1 MKGTQRICGSSCE
14 EAYKVDWKK
23 LFSTS
28 ILNRGRDYYRS
39 GNVVDYRE
47 SDRTIEAAVL
57 GSRIYDVRI
66 TDPGAFNM
74 RMKCSCPHAR
84 DGFNCKHMAAVLFL
98 WEERKE
104 EEETEPADGIKSIDD
119 IIPPAE
125 KGGEPFYHMSRIL
138 SGEKTTAKICREAK
152 AYFENGNIVLED
164 IKKTPS
170 YSGYSE
176 EEDGASSEVTGYFDP
191 DVSGYRYGMTV
202 RITRTE
208 VTSYRCDACGNRYDG
223 HYYFYSRKDP
233 MLCSHLMGLM
243 IAADD
248 VTKKVDPGDYT
259 DRRAQRFLDAF
270 MREKVH
276 SASEERSPQYCTV
289 RLEPRIVQNGSGFEL
304 NFRIGNSGKMY
315 VVRNLTDLHRN
326 VSGRKKM
333 YLGKNN
339 EIDFAAETFDE
350 DSQELFELIEGEV
363 RRMEA
368 VEEKMQERRTYYYG
382 GTLEAGKGI
391 PFTGEAVDTVYEM
404 MYGSHIDYKTYDSS
418 KAERLLLGDTDPKVE
433 VRIDVIKNRR
443 GGRRAIDAVEVSGR
457 IPAVIEGVRSKYY
470 ISDGRF
476 SRLSEE
482 RWKNI
487 KPFAEAAVD
496 NRFDFMI
503 GHNHASR
510 FYYDILPGLRDDPSF
525 VIDEASTAEGLI
537 PEKAEFA
544 FYMDAEDDIIICEPE
559 VGYGTDTD
567 RIRPLTDDQ
576 LPLAPYRD
584 LYQEAPVASL
594 MEELFDVFDPE
605 REAYL
610 LEDSDDARFD
620 LLRNGIPRMMAYGE
634 VNSTDAFSSIRIRR
648 TPSVQIGV
656 SVESDLLDLEIV
668 TQDMSYDELAALLL
682 SHRQKKRYHRLRNGE
697 FVDLGEN
704 ESLDT
709 LMRLMERAGTDI
721 KDFIKGKVQ
730 IPVYRALYLDKMLEG
745 HEELVAGRDRHYR
758 NLIRDFKTISDAD
771 FDTPAAME
779 GVLRPYQEYGYKWLR
794 TLEKAG
800 FGGIL
805 ADDMGLGK
813 TIQILALLQAY
824 REESGLCAL
833 VVCPASVVYNWI
845 DEIHRFTPELRAAA
859 LAGTR
864 PQRKA
869 ILRDHGEYDILVTSY
884 DLLKRDID
892 LYEEISFTHE
902 ILDEAQFIKNAKAI
916 AAKSV
921 KLIKASHRFALTG
934 TPVENRLSELWSIF
948 DYLMP
953 GFLYNYE
960 RFRKTYELPIS
971 KYSDPAATESLRNM
985 IAPFIL
991 RRKKKDVLKDLP
1003 DKIEEVRYARLEDEQ
1018 RRLYDGQA
1026 VRISRLIEEKGDFNT
1041 GKIEILA
1048 ELTRIRQICCDP
1060 NLIFDDYDGG
1070 SAKRQAC
1077 IDLVRSAYEGGHK
1090 MLLFSQF
1097 TSMLELLEEDLRR
1110 EGIDHYKLTG
1120 ATSKEERMRLVKA
1133 FNSDDVPVFLISLK
1147 AGGTGL
1153 NLTGADIVIHYD
1165 PGWNLA
1171 AQDQATDRAHRIG
1184 QTKDVTVFR
1193 LIAKDTIEEKIVK
1206 LQETKKELADAV
1218 LSGETKSLGAMSK
1231 EELLALLS

>member
-1 MKGTQRICGSSCE
+1 M
-14 EAYKVDWKK
+14 DWEK
-23 LFSTS
+23 LFSTT
-28 ILNRGRDYYRS
+28 ILNRGRNYYRDKKVVGYKES
-39 GNVVDYRE
+39 GQ
-47 SDRTIEAAVL
+47 TIEAAVL
-57 GSRIYDVRI
+57 GSRIYDVKI
-66 TDPGAFNM
+66 TDPGEFNV

-84 DGFNCKHMAAVLFL
+84 DGYNCKHMAAVLFL
-98 WEERKE
+98 WEERRENELE
-104 EEETEPADGIKSIDD
+104 EADSIKAIDD
-119 IIPPAE
+119 IIPPAK
-125 KGGEPFYHMSRIL
+125 KGDEPFYHISRIL
-138 SGEKTTAKICREAK
+138 SGEQTTAKICREAK
-152 AYFENGNIVLED
+152 EYYENGNIIFDAVR
-164 IKKTPS
+164 KAPS
-170 YSGYSE
+170 YSRYL
-176 EEDGASSEVTGYFDP
+176 EDDYEAPAEVTGYFDS
-191 DVSGYRYGMTV
+191 DKSGYGYTMTI

-208 VTSYRCDACGNRYDG
+208 VKSYRCDACGRRYDG
-223 HYYFYSRKDP
+223 NYYYYSRQKP

-248 VTKKVDPGDYT
+248 CTKKVDPGDYT
-259 DRRAQRFLDAF
+259 DRRGHRFLNAF
-270 MREKVH
+270 MQEKVH
-276 SASEERSPQYCTV
+276 SAAEESTPQYRTV
-289 RLEPRIVQNGSGFEL
+289 RLEPRIVQSGSGFEL
-304 NFRIGNSGKMY
+304 SFRIGNTGKMY
-315 VVRNLTDLHRN
+315 VVKNLTDLHRT
-326 VSGRKKM
+326 VASREKFV
-333 YLGKNN
+333 LGKNS
-339 EIDFAAETFDE
+339 EIDFATETFDE
-350 DSQELFELIEGEV
+350 GSQELYGLIEGEV

-404 MYGSHIDYKTYDSS
+404 MYGSHIDCKTYDSS
-418 KAERLLLGDTDPKVE
+418 KAERLLLTDSDPTVKVK
-433 VRIDVIKNRR
+433 IDVIKNRM
-443 GGRRAIDAVEVSGR
+443 GGRHAIDAVEISGR
-457 IPAVIEGVRSKYY
+457 IPSVIEGVRSKYF
-470 ISDGRF
+470 IANGRF

-482 RWKNI
+482 SWKNI
-487 KPFAEAAVD
+487 KPFAEAAAD
-496 NRFDFMI
+496 NFFDFRI
-503 GHNHASR
+503 GHNQATR
-510 FYYDILPGLRDDPSF
+510 FYYDILPGLKDDPAF
-525 VIDEASTAEGLI
+525 VIDEVSTAEGLI

-544 FYMDAEDDIIICEPE
+544 FYLDAEDDIIICEPE
-559 VGYGTDTD
+559 VSYGTVTD
-567 RIRPLTDDQ
+567 RLRPLTDDQ
-576 LPLAPYRD
+576 FPLASYRD
-584 LYQEAPVASL
+584 LYQEAPVESL
-594 MEELFDVFDPE
+594 MEELFEIFDPA

-620 LLRNGIPRMMAYGE
+620 LLRNGIPRLMAYGE
-634 VNSTDAFSSIRIRR
+634 VNSTDSFSSMRIRR

-656 SVESDLLDLEIV
+656 SVESDLLNLEVV

-682 SHRQKKRYHRLRNGE
+682 SHKQKKRYHRLRSGE
-697 FVDLGEN
+697 YVDLGEN

-709 LMRLMERAGTDI
+709 LMQLMERAGTDI
-721 KDFIKGKVQ
+721 KDFIKGKIQ

-758 NLIRDFKTISDAD
+758 NLIRNFKTISDAD
-771 FDTPAAME
+771 FDTPAVME

-813 TIQILALLQAY
+813 TVQILALLQAY
-824 REESGLCAL
+824 KDGSNCENEAEPDKEQRLCAL

-845 DEIHRFTPELRAAA
+845 DEIHRFAPALRAAA
-859 LAGTR
+859 LAGSR
-864 PQRKA
+864 PERKA
-869 ILRDHGEYDILVTSY
+869 ILRKHREYDILVTSY

-892 LYEEISFTHE
+892 LYEDISLSHE

-921 KLIKASHRFALTG
+921 KLIKAAHRFALTG

-960 RFRKTYELPIS
+960 SFRKTYELPIS
-971 KYSDPAATESLRNM
+971 RHNDPEATESLRNM

-991 RRKKKDVLKDLP
+991 RRKKKDVLNDLP
-1003 DKIEEVRYARLEDEQ
+1003 DKIEEIRYARLEDEQ

-1060 NLIFDDYDGG
+1060 NLIFSDYDGS
-1070 SAKRQAC
+1070 SAKREAC
-1077 IDLVRSAYEGGHK
+1077 IDLVRSAAEGGHK

-1097 TSMLELLEEDLRR
+1097 TSMLALLEEDLRD
-1110 EGIDHYKLTG
+1110 EGIAYYKLTG

-1133 FNSDDVPVFLISLK
+1133 FNSDETPVFLISLK

-1165 PGWNLA
+1165 PWWNLA

-1218 LSGETKSLGAMSK
+1218 LSGETKSLGSMSK

>member
-1 MKGTQRICGSSCE
+1 M
-14 EAYKVDWKK
+14 DWKK
-23 LFSTS
+23 LFSTT
-28 ILNRGRDYYRS
+28 ILNRGKDYYR
-39 GNVVDYRE
+39 NQYVVDYKA
-47 SDRTIEAAVL
+47 SDRTIEATVL
-57 GSRIYDVRI
+57 GSRMYDVRI
-66 TDPGAFNM
+66 TDPGDFNM
-74 RMKCSCPHAR
+74 GMECSCPHAR
-84 DGFNCKHMAAVLFL
+84 DGYNCKHMAAVLFL

-104 EEETEPADGIKSIDD
+104 AEESGTSDHTKYIAD
-119 IIPPAE
+119 IIPPAK
-125 KGGEPFYHMSRIL
+125 KGEEPFYNISRIL

-152 AYFENGNIVLED
+152 AYHENRKIVFEEIKRTGSYSRFSSYLED
-164 IKKTPS
+164 
-170 YSGYSE
+170 
-176 EEDGASSEVTGYFDP
+176 EDGAPAEITGCFDTGIG
-191 DVSGYRYGMTV
+191 GYGREMYV

-208 VTSYRCDACGNRYDG
+208 VKSYSCDVCGNRFDG
-223 HYYFYSRKDP
+223 HYYYYRRRQP

-243 IAADD
+243 IAADEF
-248 VTKKVDPGDYT
+248 TKKFDPGDYT
-259 DRRAQRFLDAF
+259 DRRGQRFLNAF

-276 SASEERSPQYCTV
+276 SAAEGRSSQQSTV
-289 RLEPRIVQNGSGFEL
+289 KLEPRIVQTGSGFEL

-315 VVRNLTDLHRN
+315 VVKNLTDLHRKAAN
-326 VSGRKKM
+326 REKL

-339 EIDFAAETFDE
+339 ELDFATETFDE
-350 DSQELFELIEGEV
+350 ASQELFELIEGEV

-404 MYGSHIDYKTYDSS
+404 MYGSYIDYKGYDSS
-418 KAERLLLGDTDPKVE
+418 KAERLLLSDTDPTVE
-433 VRIDVIKNRR
+433 VQIDVIRNRK
-443 GGRRAIDAVEVSGR
+443 GGRHAIDAIEVSGR
-457 IPAVIEGVRSKYY
+457 IPAGIEGVRSKYY

-476 SRLSEE
+476 SRVREE
-482 RWKNI
+482 SWRNI
-487 KPFAEAAVD
+487 KPFAEAAIE

-503 GHNHASR
+503 GHNQATR
-510 FYYDILPGLRDDPSF
+510 FYYDILPGLKDDPSF
-525 VIDEASTAEGLI
+525 VIKEISTAEGLI

-559 VGYGTDTD
+559 VSYGMVTE
-567 RIRPLTDDQ
+567 RLKPLTDDQ
-576 LPLAPYRD
+576 LPLASYRD
-584 LYQEAPVASL
+584 LYQEEPVESL
-594 MEELFDVFDPE
+594 MEELFDAFDPE
-605 REAYL
+605 RGAYM
-610 LEDSDDARFD
+610 LEDSDDARFG

-682 SHRQKKRYHRLRNGE
+682 SHRQRKRYHRLRSGE

-704 ESLDT
+704 GSLDT

-721 KDFIKGKVQ
+721 RDFTKGKIQ

-758 NLIRDFKTISDAD
+758 NLIRNFKTISDAD
-771 FDTPAAME
+771 FDTPAVMK
-779 GVLRPYQEYGYKWLR
+779 GVLRPYQEYGYKWLK

-813 TIQILALLQAY
+813 TIQVLALLQAY
-824 REESGLCAL
+824 KDEAESEKDDAAEEHRLCAL

-845 DEIHRFTPELRAAA
+845 DEIHNFVPELRAAA

-869 ILRDHGEYDILVTSY
+869 ILRDHGQYDILVTSY

-892 LYEEISFTHE
+892 LYEEISFSHE

-921 KLIKASHRFALTG
+921 KLIKASHRIALTG

-960 RFRKTYELPIS
+960 SFRKTYEVPIS
-971 KYSDPAATESLRNM
+971 KYSDPNATESLSRM
-985 IAPFIL
+985 IAPFVL

-1060 NLIFDDYDGG
+1060 TLIFDDYEG
-1070 SAKRQAC
+1070 SSTKRQAC
-1077 IDLVRSAYEGGHK
+1077 IDLVRSAAEGGHK

-1097 TSMLELLEEDLRR
+1097 TSMLELLEEDLRS
-1110 EGIDHYKLTG
+1110 EGIAYYKLTG
-1120 ATSKEERMRLVKA
+1120 ATSKEERLRLVKA
-1133 FNSDDVPVFLISLK
+1133 FNSDEVPVFLISLK

-1165 PGWNLA
+1165 PWWNLA

-1193 LIAKDTIEEKIVK
+1193 LIAKDTIEEKIIK

>member
-1 MKGTQRICGSSCE
+1 
-14 EAYKVDWKK
+14 
-23 LFSTS
+23 
-28 ILNRGRDYYRS
+28 
-39 GNVVDYRE
+39 
-47 SDRTIEAAVL
+47 
-57 GSRIYDVRI
+57 
-66 TDPGAFNM
+66 
-74 RMKCSCPHAR
+74 
-84 DGFNCKHMAAVLFL
+84 
-98 WEERKE
+98 
-104 EEETEPADGIKSIDD
+104 
-119 IIPPAE
+119 
-125 KGGEPFYHMSRIL
+125 
-138 SGEKTTAKICREAK
+138 
-152 AYFENGNIVLED
+152 
-164 IKKTPS
+164 
-170 YSGYSE
+170 
-176 EEDGASSEVTGYFDP
+176 
-191 DVSGYRYGMTV
+191 
-202 RITRTE
+202 
-208 VTSYRCDACGNRYDG
+208 
-223 HYYFYSRKDP
+223 
-233 MLCSHLMGLM
+233 
-243 IAADD
+243 
-248 VTKKVDPGDYT
+248 
-259 DRRAQRFLDAF
+259 
-270 MREKVH
+270 
-276 SASEERSPQYCTV
+276 
-289 RLEPRIVQNGSGFEL
+289 
-304 NFRIGNSGKMY
+304 
-315 VVRNLTDLHRN
+315 
-326 VSGRKKM
+326 
-333 YLGKNN
+333 
-339 EIDFAAETFDE
+339 
-350 DSQELFELIEGEV
+350 
-363 RRMEA
+363 
-368 VEEKMQERRTYYYG
+368 
-382 GTLEAGKGI
+382 
-391 PFTGEAVDTVYEM
+391 
-404 MYGSHIDYKTYDSS
+404 
-418 KAERLLLGDTDPKVE
+418 
-433 VRIDVIKNRR
+433 
-443 GGRRAIDAVEVSGR
+443 
-457 IPAVIEGVRSKYY
+457 
-470 ISDGRF
+470 
-476 SRLSEE
+476 
-482 RWKNI
+482 
-487 KPFAEAAVD
+487 
-496 NRFDFMI
+496 
-503 GHNHASR
+503 
-510 FYYDILPGLRDDPSF
+510 
-525 VIDEASTAEGLI
+525 
-537 PEKAEFA
+537 
-544 FYMDAEDDIIICEPE
+544 
-559 VGYGTDTD
+559 
-567 RIRPLTDDQ
+567 
-576 LPLAPYRD
+576 
-584 LYQEAPVASL
+584 
-594 MEELFDVFDPE
+594 
-605 REAYL
+605 
-610 LEDSDDARFD
+610 
-620 LLRNGIPRMMAYGE
+620 
-634 VNSTDAFSSIRIRR
+634 
-648 TPSVQIGV
+648 
-656 SVESDLLDLEIV
+656 
-668 TQDMSYDELAALLL
+668 
-682 SHRQKKRYHRLRNGE
+682 
-697 FVDLGEN
+697 
-704 ESLDT
+704 
-709 LMRLMERAGTDI
+709 
-721 KDFIKGKVQ
+721 
-730 IPVYRALYLDKMLEG
+730 
-745 HEELVAGRDRHYR
+745 
-758 NLIRDFKTISDAD
+758 
-771 FDTPAAME
+771 ME

-1165 PGWNLA
+1165 PWWNLA

-1231 EELLALLS
+1231 EELMALLS